1 MLAVRQH
8 GVFTLAQLTTV
19 GLSAAAVHKRAA
31 TGRLYRLNRGVYS
44 LAPPSLISS
53 RGRYMAAVLASGADS
68 VLSHRSA
75 ADLHGLRRT
84 DRGRIDVTIPRR
96 TPLKV
101 DGVDIHRSLTLTK
114 ADLTTVDTIP
124 CTSIARTLLDLASV
138 APRRAVERAFDQG
151 EALEVLNLR
160 ELNAVLDR
168 NNHTRGGRVIKAIL
182 ADYNIGPPTES
193 ELEEI
198 FYTASRDADIGPPER
213 QVWIDPGD
221 GEPAVRA
228 DFVWRKQRLVVETD
242 GGRYH
247 RTRRAFE
254 SDRRRDQRLLL
265 AGWRVIRITWRQL
278 KFERPRI
285 TALIARALR
294 QPA

>member
-8 GVFTLAQLTTV
+8 GVFTLAQLTAV

-53 RGRYMAAVLASGADS
+53 RGRYMAAVLASGPDT

-84 DRGRIDVTIPRR
+84 DRRRIDVTIPRR

-151 EALEVLNLR
+151 EALEVLDLR

-198 FYTASRDADIGPPER
+198 FYTASRDADIGPAR
-213 QVWIDPGD
+213 APGLD
-221 GEPAVRA
+221 
-228 DFVWRKQRLVVETD
+228 
-242 GGRYH
+242 
-247 RTRRAFE
+247 
-254 SDRRRDQRLLL
+254 
-265 AGWRVIRITWRQL
+265 
-278 KFERPRI
+278 RPRRWR
-285 TALIARALR
+285 ARGPR
-294 QPA
+294 

>member
-1 MLAVRQH
+1 
-8 GVFTLAQLTTV
+8 
-19 GLSAAAVHKRAA
+19 
-31 TGRLYRLNRGVYS
+31 
-44 LAPPSLISS
+44 
-53 RGRYMAAVLASGADS
+53 MAAVLASGPDT

-84 DRGRIDVTIPRR
+84 DRRRIDVTIPRR

-114 ADLTTVDTIP
+114 ADLTKVDTIP

-151 EALEVLNLR
+151 EALEVLDLG